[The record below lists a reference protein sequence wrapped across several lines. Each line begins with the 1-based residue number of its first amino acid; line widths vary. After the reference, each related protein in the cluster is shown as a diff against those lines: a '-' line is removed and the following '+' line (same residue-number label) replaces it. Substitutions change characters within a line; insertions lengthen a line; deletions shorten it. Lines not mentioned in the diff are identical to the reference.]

1 MACDVIASSSD
12 NIPQS
17 DKIVKLHEILEHISP
32 MPKTKAIRKRKR
44 TAQHA
49 EVLII
54 SPFRANC
61 KNALKSPLSLAPL
74 KMDGWMDGW
83 LGFNGILSMQVAAIS
98 CLKKFKVC

>member
-1 MACDVIASSSD
+1 
-12 NIPQS
+12 
-17 DKIVKLHEILEHISP
+17 
-32 MPKTKAIRKRKR
+32 MPKAKAIRKRKR

-74 KMDGWMDGW
+74 KMDGWMDG
-83 LGFNGILSMQVAAIS
+83 
-98 CLKKFKVC
+98 